1 MKRLILLILLL
12 ASVKISQAQEGIERQ
27 MTEKAPNC
35 EDIAFNCSQ
44 LIERYYN
51 DSNIDSVH
59 AILDY
64 WEDRCGLSEPVFRM
78 NILLAIRDRIFSESL
93 YDSTVIDHISRY
105 SDRVKSITPVDTYL
119 YYKIYFS
126 YIQINGSYDK
136 LTRRIAGELLDMQA
150 ENSLEY
156 LFCKLYA
163 GNADYFYNELQSKDK
178 YNGTKLKEYYFK
190 LVNESLK
197 LFEFNIAL
205 YSGVWIPFSSATTLG
220 VHPIIGLDAGCKYR
234 KFIFNLSMYLKF
246 AKTPNDYTVVAEDS
260 LWTTDYFFGGYVGLD
275 IEREIIKFGNN
286 EIDFLMGVGYDGFGT
301 LDYSLADASDENDV
315 GKNINSLNINTG
327 LGYRYNFK
335 GHSYLGIRAKYN
347 FVNYKNTGGTD
358 LSGNTASIVVIIGGF
373 SNNKKYSGLK
383 ALNYKY

>member
-1 MKRLILLILLL
+1 MKKLIALMLLL
-12 ASVKISQAQEGIERQ
+12 TFMKISYAQEGIERQ
-27 MTEKAPNC
+27 MTGKAPNC

-44 LIERYYN
+44 LVEKYYN
-51 DSNIDSVH
+51 SSNIDSVK
-59 AILDY
+59 AILAY
-64 WEDRCGLSEPVFRM
+64 WEDKCGLSEPVFRM
-78 NILLAIRDRIFSESL
+78 NILLAIREGKFSESL
-93 YDSTVIDHISRY
+93 YDSTVIDHIGRF
-105 SDRVKSITPVDTYL
+105 SDRVKCTDPVDSYL
-119 YYKIYFS
+119 YFQIYFS
-126 YIQINGSYDK
+126 YVQIKGSFDK
-136 LTRRIAGELLDMQA
+136 LTGQIAENLLGSLD

-178 YNGTKLKEYYFK
+178 YNGTKLKEYYFT

-197 LFEFNIAL
+197 LYEFNIAF
-205 YSGVWIPFSSATTLG
+205 YSGVWIPFSSANTLG

-286 EIDFLMGVGYDGFGT
+286 EIDFLIGVGYDGFGA

-335 GHSYLGIRAKYN
+335 GHSYLGIRGKYN

-358 LSGNTASIVVIIGGF
+358 LSGNTASIVLVIGGF